1 MPNPREPGSGGFA
14 AVLGVFGG
22 QRGLSPC
29 SAHPIVRGMATS
41 GRFVPSAWLIAA
53 LTLASR
59 LLGLV
64 RESIFSYYFST
75 SELLSAFRIA
85 FQAPNL
91 ARRLFGEGALS
102 SAMIPVLTESIQ
114 QRGEEESRRFVGTI
128 LTLLATVL
136 GLAVIGIEIII
147 AVWRT
152 FHDDLALRLTA
163 VLMPYMALICTAAVA
178 SGVLNVRQH
187 FAVPAAAPT
196 ILNVVMIVALVGGAL
211 LGGLTQASLMYLVCG
226 GVLLAGVIQVGITGV
241 ALRRASFFPTF
252 GGTWRDPQLRR
263 VFVLMAPMALGLSA
277 VQINTLMDSVIAYL
291 FIREGGERVGPAV
304 LGYAQFLYQL
314 PLGVFG
320 ISLAT
325 AIFPILSSKAA
336 EGDRVGMADVFE
348 RGIRMSLF
356 LALPSSIG
364 LIFVAHPLVATLYQ
378 RGEFD
383 ASDTQRVASTLV
395 YYSLGLAA
403 YFAQHIVIRTFY
415 ALQES
420 RTPARV
426 AVYMVALN
434 LAMNLSLVF
443 VMEERGLALST
454 SVSATVQVIWLL
466 AKLRRVLP
474 EIGWVRLG
482 LGLTRTVLATAVM
495 AVVLWILTA
504 TGLSIHRLVGRSV
517 FELAILVGA
526 GLAVYYLA
534 ARVLKIEELA
544 TALQYTGDGG

>member
-1 MPNPREPGSGGFA
+1 
-14 AVLGVFGG
+14 
-22 QRGLSPC
+22 
-29 SAHPIVRGMATS
+29 
-41 GRFVPSAWLIAA
+41 
-53 LTLASR
+53 
-59 LLGLV
+59 
-64 RESIFSYYFST
+64 
-75 SELLSAFRIA
+75 
-85 FQAPNL
+85 
-91 ARRLFGEGALS
+91 
-102 SAMIPVLTESIQ
+102 
-114 QRGEEESRRFVGTI
+114 
-128 LTLLATVL
+128 
-136 GLAVIGIEIII
+136 
-147 AVWRT
+147 
-152 FHDDLALRLTA
+152 
-163 VLMPYMALICTAAVA
+163 
-178 SGVLNVRQH
+178 
-187 FAVPAAAPT
+187 
-196 ILNVVMIVALVGGAL
+196 
-211 LGGLTQASLMYLVCG
+211 MYLVCG
-226 GVLLAGVIQVGITGV
+226 GVLLAGVIQVGITSV

-263 VFVLMAPMALGLSA
+263 VFALMAPMALGLSA

-291 FIREGGERVGPAV
+291 FIRESGERVGPAV

-320 ISLAT
+320 IALAT
-325 AIFPILSSKAA
+325 AIFPVLSSKAA

-434 LAMNLSLVF
+434 FILNLTLVF
-443 VMEERGLALST
+443 SMEERGLALST

-466 AKLRRVLP
+466 VRLKRVLP

-504 TGLSIHRLVGRSV
+504 PALSIHRLVGRSI

>member
-1 MPNPREPGSGGFA
+1 
-14 AVLGVFGG
+14 
-22 QRGLSPC
+22 
-29 SAHPIVRGMATS
+29 MATS

-102 SAMIPVLTESIQ
+102 SAMIPVLTESLQ

-136 GLAVIGIEIII
+136 GLAVIGVEIVI

-196 ILNVVMIVALVGGAL
+196 ILNVVMIVALVGGSL

-252 GGTWRDPQLRR
+252 GGAWRDPQLRR
-263 VFVLMAPMALGLSA
+263 VFALMAPMALGLSA

-320 ISLAT
+320 IALAT
-325 AIFPILSSKAA
+325 AIFPVLSSKAA

-466 AKLRRVLP
+466 VRVRRMLP

-482 LGLTRTVLATAVM
+482 HGLTRTVLATAVM
-495 AVVLWILTA
+495 AGVLWILTA

-517 FELAILVGA
+517 FELAILVSA